1 MMKMKKNQ
9 DEKSQLDEMQEQKLL
24 KIERNCAWFA
34 FWGLL
39 ASIIIQMIIYRGDV
53 RMVAGEWVVFMCF
66 CLYMGIGCMKNG
78 IWERR
83 IRPTLRN
90 NLLASLL
97 AMVVTGIYIGIM
109 NYQNLGVVSYAITG
123 GAVGGVFVFVLCIVA
138 LEVSRYFYQK
148 RRDKLDDIEDER
160 F

>member
-1 MMKMKKNQ
+1 MEMKKQ
-9 DEKSQLDEMQEQKLL
+9 DKKSQLDEMQEQKLL
-24 KIERNCAWFA
+24 QIEKNCAWLA

-53 RMVAGEWVVFMCF
+53 KMIAGEWVVFMCF
-66 CLYMGIGCMKNG
+66 CLYMGICCMKNG

-90 NLLASLL
+90 SIFCSILA
-97 AMVVTGIYIGIM
+97 AVVTGIYIGIINCQ
-109 NYQNLGVVSYAITG
+109 NYGSISNAIMSGAIG
-123 GAVGGVFVFVLCIVA
+123 GGFIFVLCIVA